1 MNMPNEFL
9 NGPTGG
15 RHREV
20 PRPNAFMWAGLKD
33 GARMSWRIS
42 RELRLLAS
50 RVLHKLRR
58 AIDGRKKGYD
68 PFEPLKTKFEER
80 LPVVAIMDEFTE
92 SCFRYE
98 WDITLLSQKGWKRE
112 IEHVKPAFLFVESAW
127 RGNQGDW
134 NYTLTKFAK
143 ERSHPLYALVMHC
156 RAIGIPTVYWGKED
170 PPNFDVFKEA
180 ASIFDVLF
188 TSDEDCVPR
197 YRAICGHNRVY
208 PLPFAAQPALHNPAR
223 RTERVDRQVA
233 FGGGWYN
240 HKHPTRYRYLPAL
253 LDATL
258 AAGLNLTIFDRF
270 SDLQSNVRAKH
281 KFPERFAQYVRPKL
295 PYQRMLSAYRSF
307 PTFLNVN
314 SVEGSPTMFSR
325 RVFELLAC
333 GTNVVSSPSV
343 AMDRMLP
350 GLVSVAS
357 NVEEAATALKKLH
370 SDPDAARRRAHL
382 GYRAVMRG
390 HTYARRAADVVEK
403 VVPSVANS
411 VGEPPVTVILVTNRP
426 KRLAHALESY
436 RRQRYGNKELILA
449 LNRDDFDRAMVESV
463 TAAIPN
469 VRIFHIPQAKTLA
482 SSINHVVNYADGRYW
497 AKFDDDDVYG
507 EEYLGDALLPFL
519 YTDAAVV
526 GKATY
531 FSQLAGDP
539 ALYLRFPGKEHRYC
553 NRVCGGTLVVDRHAT
568 RDLRFDE
575 SVAKGADTRFLQQVR
590 KAGLKIYSADI
601 YNFFQVRQMDPGT
614 HTWDIGRE
622 EYLKTCQVANHQWND
637 RLVFL

>member
-1 MNMPNEFL
+1 
-9 NGPTGG
+9 
-15 RHREV
+15 
-20 PRPNAFMWAGLKD
+20 MWARLKN
-33 GARMSWRIS
+33 GARMSCRIS
-42 RELRLLAS
+42 RELRFLAS

-58 AIDGRKKGYD
+58 AIDRRKKGYN
-68 PFEPLKTKFEER
+68 PFEPLKTKFEAR

-112 IEHVKPAFLFVESAW
+112 IERVKPAFLFVESAW
-127 RGNQGDW
+127 RGNRGAW

-188 TSDEDCVPR
+188 TTDEDCVPR

-208 PLPFAAQPALHNPAR
+208 PLPFASQPVLHNPAR
-223 RTERVDRQVA
+223 RRERADLQVA
-233 FGGGWYN
+233 FGGAWYN
-240 HKHPTRYRYLPAL
+240 DKHPTRHRYLPAL
-253 LDATL
+253 LDGAL
-258 AAGLNLTIFDRF
+258 VAGLNLTIFDRF
-270 SDLQSNVRAKH
+270 SDLKSNAREKH
-281 KFPERFAQYVRPKL
+281 KFPERFTPHVRPKL

-314 SVEGSPTMFSR
+314 SVDSSPTMFSR
-325 RVFELLAC
+325 RVLELLAC

-343 AMDRMLP
+343 GMDRMLP

-357 NVEEAATALKKLH
+357 NAEEAAAALKKLH

-382 GYRAVMRG
+382 GYRAVMRE
-390 HTYARRAADVVEK
+390 HTYARRAAEVVEK
-403 VVPSVANS
+403 VVPAVAKS

-449 LNRDDFDRAMVESV
+449 LNSDDFDRAMIDSV
-463 TAAIPN
+463 TAAIPG
-469 VRIFHIPQAKTLA
+469 VRIFHIPEAKTLA
-482 SSINHVVNYADGRYW
+482 SSINHVVNFADGRYW
-497 AKFDDDDVYG
+497 AKFDDDDMYG
-507 EEYLGDALLPFL
+507 EEYLADAILPFL

-539 ALYLRFPGKEHRYC
+539 ALYFRFPGKEHRYC
-553 NRVCGGTLVVDRHAT
+553 NRVCGGTLVVDRDAT
-568 RDLRFDE
+568 RDLSFDE
-575 SVAKGADTRFLQQVR
+575 TIAKGADTRFLAQVR
-590 KAGLKIYSADI
+590 KTGLKIYSADV
-601 YNFFQVRQMDPGT
+601 YNFVQVRQLDPGT
-614 HTWDIGRE
+614 HTWDIGRD
-622 EYLKTCQVANHQWND
+622 EYLKTCQMAKHHWND